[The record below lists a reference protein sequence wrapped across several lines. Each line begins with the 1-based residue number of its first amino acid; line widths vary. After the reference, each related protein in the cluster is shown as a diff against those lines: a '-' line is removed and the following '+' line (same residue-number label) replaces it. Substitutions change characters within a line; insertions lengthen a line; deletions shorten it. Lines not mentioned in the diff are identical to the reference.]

1 MYSLTYDLWN
11 LIIEEAVDAY
21 APMFETM
28 HNVADGIELSRSLV
42 EELKLKGIKELT
54 GDNRQFLLTIE
65 PHDDKI
71 GGFKISL
78 LMAERIDAFEKV
90 NEEAVASQGFS
101 LEDVRNFE
109 AEHGVSMADGVLDGI
124 EEEFE
129 VLAEKSEEGL
139 IFELVVFDSEDIDNN
154 SRMANGAWK

>member
-21 APMFETM
+21 APIFETM
-28 HNVADGIELSRSLV
+28 HNVADGIQLSRSLV
-42 EELKLKGIKELT
+42 EELKLKGIKGLT
-54 GDNRQFLLTIE
+54 GENRQFLLTIE
-65 PHDDKI
+65 PHDDEI

-78 LMAERIDAFEKV
+78 LTAESIDAFEKV

-101 LEDVRNFE
+101 LEDIKNFE
-109 AEHGVSMADGVLDGI
+109 AEHGLNMADEILDGI
-124 EEEFE
+124 EAEFD

-154 SRMANGAWK
+154 NGMANRAWE

>member
-1 MYSLTYDLWN
+1 MHSLTYDLWN

-21 APMFETM
+21 APIFETM
-28 HNVADGIELSRSLV
+28 HNVADGIQLSRSLV
-42 EELKLKGIKELT
+42 EELKLKGIKGLT
-54 GDNRQFLLTIE
+54 GENRQFLLTIE
-65 PHDDKI
+65 PHDDEI

-78 LMAERIDAFEKV
+78 LTAESIDAFEKV

-101 LEDVRNFE
+101 LEDIKNFE
-109 AEHGVSMADGVLDGI
+109 AEHGLNMADEILDWI
-124 EEEFE
+124 EAEFD

-154 SRMANGAWK
+154 NGMANRAWE

>member
-21 APMFETM
+21 APIFETM
-28 HNVADGIELSRSLV
+28 HNVADGIQLSRSLV
-42 EELKLKGIKELT
+42 EELKLKGIKGLT
-54 GDNRQFLLTIE
+54 GENRQFLLTIE
-65 PHDDKI
+65 PHDDEI

-78 LMAERIDAFEKV
+78 LTAESIDAFEKV

-101 LEDVRNFE
+101 LEDIKNFE
-109 AEHGVSMADGVLDGI
+109 AEHGLNMADEILDGI
-124 EEEFE
+124 EAEFD